1 MRLTQGRQLPGIFCN
16 LQWSRLHLGPQ
27 QDPPSTQ
34 LPDTASRLVLASVR
48 TGDVTPVIILQMRE
62 PGSQNPGAR
71 PGSLVRAV
79 GGLLQ
84 WGGSPGWKPSAP
96 RSHFHYNSGRS
107 TPNTALPAPWRL
119 PDSQSSADMDDRGQS
134 LRWREAPLCPVRTSF
149 SQQLLF
155 PIFPLAGI
163 V

>member
-119 PDSQSSADMDDRGQS
+119 PDSPLLTWTTEDRVSDGGKLLCVWCARPSHSSCCSQ
-134 LRWREAPLCPVRTSF
+134 F
-149 SQQLLF
+149 SPWLE
-155 PIFPLAGI
+155 
-163 V
+163 